1 MVSQDRLTRTY
12 DECSKR
18 PVFGDCAKS
27 NGFSLERP
35 KNRLQH
41 LRPDGPHDA
50 QGHQKADPSRQCG
63 WKQAPGRSHRGSSRT
78 VTAATVGLT
87 GMAFSWK
94 MLLCK
99 GPGFLTVTHSFLLR
113 SLALRPRPRQRR
125 RGLSLSLALDM
136 WLHTTSSY

>member
-63 WKQAPGRSHRGSSRT
+63 WKQAPGRSHRGSSRM

-87 GMAFSWK
+87 EMAFSWK
-94 MLLCK
+94 
-99 GPGFLTVTHSFLLR
+99 
-113 SLALRPRPRQRR
+113 ALRGHPAITPGIARA
-125 RGLSLSLALDM
+125 GGCVLWEGS
-136 WLHTTSSY
+136 

>member
-87 GMAFSWK
+87 EMAFSWK
-94 MLLCK
+94 
-99 GPGFLTVTHSFLLR
+99 
-113 SLALRPRPRQRR
+113 ALSARCTPHHVYDLFH
-125 RGLSLSLALDM
+125 RGIRAE
-136 WLHTTSSY
+136 H

>member
-87 GMAFSWK
+87 EMAFSWK
-94 MLLCK
+94 ALKDYPELVCAIELA
-99 GPGFLTVTHSFLLR
+99 PCSRVGFYCTTN
-113 SLALRPRPRQRR
+113 RQP
-125 RGLSLSLALDM
+125 A
-136 WLHTTSSY
+136 

>member
-50 QGHQKADPSRQCG
+50 QGHQKADPSAVRMEASARAQ
-63 WKQAPGRSHRGSSRT
+63 SSRFFEDGYSRHGRLDGD
-78 VTAATVGLT
+78 GLL
-87 GMAFSWK
+87 MEWH
-94 MLLCK
+94 LEK
-99 GPGFLTVTHSFLLR
+99 GCDRSISGQQDLPTTELR
-113 SLALRPRPRQRR
+113 SL
-125 RGLSLSLALDM
+125 SDE
-136 WLHTTSSY
+136 